1 MSIADNIIS
10 LTKMLSLDE
19 QVERDMRMHNYTPG
33 DSESEDDYWSDL
45 GCENDLDD
53 DEPLKLTLKLGTKM
67 FNVSI
72 TKVKERNQDD

>member
-1 MSIADNIIS
+1 VADNIIS

-33 DSESEDDYWSDL
+33 DPESEDDYWSDL
-45 GCENDLDD
+45 WCENDLGD
-53 DEPLKLTLKLGTKM
+53 DEPLKLTLKLGTKT

-72 TKVKERNQDD
+72 TKVEERNQDD

>member
-1 MSIADNIIS
+1 MADNIIS

-33 DSESEDDYWSDL
+33 DPESEDDYWADLWCVNDL
-45 GCENDLDD
+45 GD
-53 DEPLKLTLKLGTKM
+53 DEPLKLTLKLGTKI

-72 TKVKERNQDD
+72 TKVEERNQDD